1 MSPRE
6 PTTPTPA
13 EEPTPASPG
22 TRGRGGA
29 SSPGTATRNAVRLG
43 ARRGW
48 TEFSQS
54 IRSTQDQGFYLFT
67 AAATVGYLFLRRN
80 SEVEGTDLLLP
91 SVALPSIL
99 GALIAFGVVIG
110 PAYALAMEK
119 EDGTLLRH
127 KAVPHGLRGYFTG
140 QLLFQSL
147 SLLPQMVVILVPSF
161 LLFDNLMSEASGWL
175 TVVWVLV
182 LGLLATM
189 PIGMVI
195 GSLVPSTQKV
205 GTWGMLPVMVLAGIS
220 GIFYPIQ
227 MLWGWVQMVAQ
238 AFPMYWIALGM
249 RSAFLPDEAAALEVG
264 GSWRT
269 TETVLVLGIW
279 AVVGT
284 LLTPMVLRRMSRRQT
299 GSQVEA
305 ARDASLQW
313 VR

>member
-1 MSPRE
+1 MK
-6 PTTPTPA
+6 
-13 EEPTPASPG
+13 
-22 TRGRGGA
+22 
-29 SSPGTATRNAVRLG
+29 LG

-67 AAATVGYLFLRRN
+67 AVVTVGYLFLRRDTP
-80 SEVEGTDLLLP
+80 VEGTDLMLP

-99 GALIAFGVVIG
+99 GALIAFGVIIG

-161 LLFDNLMSEASGWL
+161 LLFDDLMAQPSGWF
-175 TVVWVLV
+175 TVAWVLV

-189 PIGMVI
+189 PIGMLI
-195 GSLVPSTQKV
+195 GALVPNTQKV
-205 GTWGMLPVMVLAGIS
+205 GSWGMLPVLVLTAIS
-220 GIFYPIQ
+220 GIFYPVQ
-227 MLWGWVQMVAQ
+227 ALWGWVQVVAQ
-238 AFPMYWIALGM
+238 LFPTYWIALGM
-249 RSAFLPDEAAALEVG
+249 RSAFLPDEAAALELG

-269 TETVLVLGIW
+269 TQTVVVLVVW
-279 AVVGT
+279 AVAGALV
-284 LLTPMVLRRMSRRQT
+284 TPRVLRRMARRQT